1 VAEAETGRGHVAA
14 PTCENNQAAGW
25 QGSAAGSRFL
35 LRTRP
40 LPILELYKRNQGK
53 RIRTITFI
61 SVVGIAAIGA
71 YKLSNDVLNSYRYTS
86 SPFVQFG
93 IPVLLMAGVALLMF
107 WIVNRPKSAD
117 FLIAT
122 EGEMKKVSWSSRK
135 EVIGST
141 KVVIVTTLIMAV
153 VLFGVDSAFS
163 WLFQALGIRL

>member
-1 VAEAETGRGHVAA
+1 M
-14 PTCENNQAAGW
+14 
-25 QGSAAGSRFL
+25 
-35 LRTRP
+35 
-40 LPILELYKRNQGK
+40 PILELYKRNQGK

-71 YKLSNDVLNSYRYTS
+71 YKLSDVLSSYRYTS

-93 IPVLLMAGVALLMF
+93 IPVLMMAGVALLMF

-153 VLFGVDSAFS
+153 VLFGVDSAFI
-163 WLFQALGIRL
+163 WLFQVLGIRL